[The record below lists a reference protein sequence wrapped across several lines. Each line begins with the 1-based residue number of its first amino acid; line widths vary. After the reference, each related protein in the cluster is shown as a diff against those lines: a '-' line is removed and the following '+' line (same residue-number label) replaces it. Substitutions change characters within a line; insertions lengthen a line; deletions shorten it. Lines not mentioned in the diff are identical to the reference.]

1 MLKSYPILLTGVFI
15 LFLVCTKTTAF
26 GKEIYEAPSSEHKV
40 KDAMQTMQEDLD
52 KLEDAV
58 LKDDFKLAVRLTNE
72 IDEANHYVCNLDL
85 SRTELSKQ
93 EQNKFKQL
101 RNDMH
106 KQTHAL
112 RLAVDEDNADMVLE
126 ESHKLRGT
134 CENCHQ
140 VFKKE

>member
-1 MLKSYPILLTGVFI
+1 MPQVP
-15 LFLVCTKTTAF
+15 
-26 GKEIYEAPSSEHKV
+26 KELYEAPSSEHKV
-40 KDAMQTMQEDLD
+40 KDAMKTMQEDLD
-52 KLEDAV
+52 NLEDAV
-58 LKDDFKLAVRLTNE
+58 LKDDFDLAVRLANE

-93 EQNKFKQL
+93 EQNKFEQL

-112 RLAVDEDNADMVLE
+112 RLAVDKDSPDMVLE

-140 VFKKE
+140 VFKKK

>member
-26 GKEIYEAPSSEHKV
+26 GKELYEAPSSENKV
-40 KDAMQTMQEDLD
+40 KDAMKTMQEDLD

-58 LKDDFKLAVRLTNE
+58 LKDDFKQAVRLANE

-93 EQNKFKQL
+93 EQNKFKRL

-106 KQTHAL
+106 KQTDAL
-112 RLAVDEDNADMVLE
+112 RLAVDTDNPDMVLE
-126 ESHKLRGT
+126 ESHKLRET

-140 VFKKE
+140 VFKEK

>member
-1 MLKSYPILLTGVFI
+1 MLRFYPILLTGVFI

-26 GKEIYEAPSSEHKV
+26 GKELYEAPSSEHKV
-40 KDAMQTMQEDLD
+40 KDAMTIMQEDLD
-52 KLEDAV
+52 NLEDAV
-58 LKDDFKLAVRLTNE
+58 LKDDFKQAVRLSNE

-93 EQNKFKQL
+93 EQNKFNQL

-112 RLAVDEDNADMVLE
+112 RLAVDKGSPDMVLE
-126 ESHKLRGT
+126 ESHKLRET

-140 VFKKE
+140 VFKKK